1 MMRYRY
7 SLCKKIVVASAIA
20 GATFLVSCKNDL
32 ETVKAISNFE
42 GKPTETMDN
51 FRLTYSEGGVYKMV
65 VSAPN
70 LERYSMR
77 KPIVSEF
84 KKGIEVNTFNEA
96 GKRIASI
103 TAKYAIYHEDQ
114 HLWEARGNVVGRND
128 KGETLYTEKLFWNES
143 TRRISTNVFVKVIG
157 ANGLPST
164 GEGLDAD
171 DRFQSYSI
179 KKPRLSGFS
188 L

>member
-1 MMRYRY
+1 MRNFY

-20 GATFLVSCKNDL
+20 GAAFLVSCTSDI

-51 FRLTYSEGGVYKMV
+51 FKMTYSEGGHYKME
-65 VSAPN
+65 VSAPIVQ
-70 LERYSMR
+70 RYSLR
-77 KPIVSEF
+77 NPIVSEF
-84 KKGIEVNTFNEA
+84 KQGINVVTYDQV
-96 GKRIASI
+96 GKRVASI

-114 HLWEARGNVVGRND
+114 QLWEARGNVVGKND
-128 KGETLYTEKLFWNES
+128 KGETLYTEKLFWNQNTGRVS
-143 TRRISTNVFVKVIG
+143 SNVFVKVVKADG
-157 ANGLPST
+157 SVST
-164 GEGLDAD
+164 GEGIDAD
-171 DRFQSYSI
+171 QKFQNYNI